1 MRWQSAGGFAAF
13 GGDRVV
19 NLGGAGATVAWT
31 AGGFV
36 PNGQSLILS
45 LANADSTIDFRNG
58 IDFGAA
64 NRTVLVNDGTAA
76 VDAVLSGVLS
86 STGGGLVKS
95 GSGTL
100 ILSANNTYTGTTTI
114 SAGVLQ
120 VGTGGTTGT
129 LGVGNVT
136 NSGQLVIN
144 RSDALT
150 LGQTITSSGVLRQ
163 SGSGTTILTANNTY
177 TGGTVIS
184 AGTLQVGNG
193 GTTGALGG
201 GAVTNNAVLA
211 VNRSNALTV
220 SSVINGAGSLH
231 QDGVGTTT
239 LTGLNT
245 FTGSV
250 ELNAG
255 VLAVANL
262 QNGGINS
269 NLGASANAAANLDFD
284 GGTLRY
290 TGVATSTDRNFLIE
304 DGGATLDASGSGI
317 LTWTGAPSYDVA
329 NQTRSLTFT
338 GTSNG
343 SVFAGALTDNGSGA
357 LSVTKTGAG
366 RWIFAGN
373 NSYSGTT
380 TISAGTLQ
388 IGNGGTSGTLG
399 GGAVVNNATLTFL
412 RSDALNV
419 ASSISGTG
427 TLNQSGTGT
436 TLLNG
441 SAAAALTNVNLGTL
455 AVNGALVTPTLTL
468 ANTATLDV
476 RGTVEA
482 AGANPTTITGSA
494 GVNTVLV
501 ATGATLRATGDL
513 GNGSDLLD
521 VSGTVNTGAGTLS
534 LGTGDDTLT
543 IHDGTNIVGTVAGGT
558 GVNTFNTDI
567 AGVASLGTVSG
578 FQTLLKTGVGTL
590 NINGPAA
597 SSFTTVSVAPAH

>member
-1 MRWQSAGGFAAF
+1 M
-13 GGDRVV
+13 
-19 NLGGAGATVAWT
+19 
-31 AGGFV
+31 
-36 PNGQSLILS
+36 
-45 LANADSTIDFRNG
+45 
-58 IDFGAA
+58 
-64 NRTVLVNDGTAA
+64 
-76 VDAVLSGVLS
+76 
-86 STGGGLVKS
+86 
-95 GSGTL
+95 
-100 ILSANNTYTGTTTI
+100 
-114 SAGVLQ
+114 
-120 VGTGGTTGT
+120 
-129 LGVGNVT
+129 
-136 NSGQLVIN
+136 
-144 RSDALT
+144 
-150 LGQTITSSGVLRQ
+150 
-163 SGSGTTILTANNTY
+163 
-177 TGGTVIS
+177 
-184 AGTLQVGNG
+184 
-193 GTTGALGG
+193 
-201 GAVTNNAVLA
+201 
-211 VNRSNALTV
+211 
-220 SSVINGAGSLH
+220 
-231 QDGVGTTT
+231 
-239 LTGLNT
+239 TGLNT

-262 QNGGINS
+262 QNGGVNS

-329 NQTRSLTFT
+329 NQTRSLTLT

-343 SVFAGALTDNGSGA
+343 SVFAGALTDNGAGA
-357 LSVTKTGAG
+357 LSVTKTGAS

-399 GGAVVNNATLTFL
+399 SGAVVNNATLTFL

-441 SAAAALTNVNLGTL
+441 SAAAALTNVNLGIL

-482 AGANPTTITGSA
+482 AGANPTTITGST

-597 SSFTTVSVAPAH
+597 SSFTTVSAGAGTLSIAATGSITGVVTSTVASGATLSVSGSLLGSGASNTLSVAGTVSGTGTIDFGPATMC